1 MTPRVLVLA
10 LLAAILAAPAS
21 AQTRPAPATTLVER
35 ARALFDAETA
45 LRRRDGSLALSA
57 AAPRRHATERS
68 DDMDRRAARDLLRQ
82 AAERGDPVGRRL
94 YAQMLETGVGGEARP
109 AQARALYAELRAS
122 DPDAR
127 IARWRLGRML
137 EMGWGGP
144 KDLVSA
150 RKLYKLAAD
159 AGQID
164 ARVDYARMLR
174 QGQGGKADAARAR
187 ALLAAIEPFCHAEA
201 ADELARMAERGEGG
215 ARDVDLAARAYLR
228 AVDCRSALYEAPVAL
243 AGWSGLDRAVR
254 IAIQRLL
261 AEAGRYVGPR
271 DGVWRAALKSA
282 LAPRA

>member
-1 MTPRVLVLA
+1 MTPRACVLA
-10 LLAAILAAPAS
+10 LLLAALAAPAL
-21 AQTRPAPATTLVER
+21 AQTRATPAPLVER

-45 LRRRDGSLALSA
+45 LRRRDG
-57 AAPRRHATERS
+57 APAVIATPRPQATDES
-68 DDMDRRAARDLLRQ
+68 DRRAARDLLRQ
-82 AAERGDPVGRRL
+82 AAERGEPGARRL
-94 YAQMLETGVGGEARP
+94 YAQMLETGLGGEARP

-122 DPDAR
+122 DPDVR

-174 QGQGGKADAARAR
+174 AGAGGKADAARAR
-187 ALLAAIEPFCHAEA
+187 ALLAGIEPFCHADA

-215 ARDVDLAARAYLR
+215 PRDVELAARAYLR
-228 AVDCRSALYEAPVAL
+228 AVDCRGPLAPAPAALSAWSAL
-243 AGWSGLDRAVR
+243 DRETRVV
-254 IAIQRLL
+254 IQRLL
-261 AEAGRYVGPR
+261 AGAGRYDGPR
-271 DGVWRAALKSA
+271 DGAWRAALRTA
-282 LAPRA
+282 LAAGA